1 MVAAVQCESLK
12 GNLSEQWTSDCRSG
26 RGLFCKI
33 EEGNETEN
41 KLPFGEKK
49 MIMVACECQAC
60 QALET
65 RMYDRRVSDR
75 RIFICNKWFEL
86 HLEP

>member
-1 MVAAVQCESLK
+1 VEKRNISVFLF
-12 GNLSEQWTSDCRSG
+12 LFLRSG

-49 MIMVACECQAC
+49 MIMVVSC
-60 QALET
+60 LKMT
-65 RMYDRRVSDR
+65 VWGNSGNSVRVYFFGLQNHCR
-75 RIFICNKWFEL
+75 W
-86 HLEP
+86 